1 MQRSKKLKIVLQIAT
16 TESLFEN
23 LVYLPCF
30 DDNTWGTEADRR
42 IHSYIY
48 PGWHQL
54 CCNYAVI
61 RDNFMHDTGL
71 DRFSQRNK
79 QLSQE
84 KQNNCKL
91 DNHGWD
97 KMRIHFSSA
106 SKKRCLQPEVDS
118 KFQVGWLKSAS
129 GWLAWFELIYRCW
142 WNIAVDFKTLNYRQ
156 ITASIDKTTPLL

>member
-91 DNHGWD
+91 DNHEWD